1 MKSYQQILT
10 STATLAFAL
19 LSSANADTNWHADY
33 HKAAAEVLKAPGK
46 LLLISFDGS
55 GWVPFSDRLRKEV
68 YSQPEFKDYANK
80 NLVLLEVD
88 FPRSRSGMPTV
99 DQAPPGQNTALA
111 RKCGINPFDSSAL
124 PAIVLLN
131 KEGKEVARLPYLPGG
146 TPVFIAKVEKQL
158 KRAGYAR

>member
-1 MKSYQQILT
+1 MKSCHRILT
-10 STATLAFAL
+10 NSVALAFGV

-33 HKAAAEVLKAPGK
+33 HKAVAEVMKAQDK
-46 LLLISFDGS
+46 LLLMSFDGS
-55 GWVPFSDRLRKEV
+55 GWVAFSDKLRKEI

-88 FPRSRSGMPTV
+88 FPRTRSEMPTV
-99 DQAPPGQNTALA
+99 DQAVPEVNKALA

-124 PAIVLLN
+124 PAIVVLN
-131 KEGKEVARLPYLPGG
+131 KEGKEVARLPYLHGG
-146 TPVFIAKVEKQL
+146 PRVFIAALEKQL

>member
-19 LSSANADTNWHADY
+19 LSSANADTIWHGDY
-33 HKAAAEVLKAPGK
+33 HKAAAEVLKAPDK

-55 GWVPFSDRLRKEV
+55 GWVAFSDRLRKEV

-99 DQAPPGQNTALA
+99 DQATPQQNRALA

-124 PAIVLLN
+124 PAIIVLN
-131 KEGKEVARLPYLPGG
+131 KEGKEVARLPYLHGG
-146 TPVFIAKVEKQL
+146 PRVFIAELEKQL